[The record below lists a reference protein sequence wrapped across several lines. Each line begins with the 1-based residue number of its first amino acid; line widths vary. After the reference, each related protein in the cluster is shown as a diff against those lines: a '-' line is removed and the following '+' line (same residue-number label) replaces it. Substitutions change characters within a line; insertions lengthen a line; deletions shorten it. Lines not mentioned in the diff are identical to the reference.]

1 MMCTICRGKGYLIC
15 MRDDGYEAVQAC
27 DACRLADPYDPVY
40 DTDAV
45 NFAELDGIAA
55 LHEYPC
61 YVVGRVV
68 VS

>member
-15 MRDDGYEAVQAC
+15 MRDDGYEA
-27 DACRLADPYDPVY
+27 
-40 DTDAV
+40 
-45 NFAELDGIAA
+45 GIAA